1 MHADAR
7 KLVWDARQAI
17 GRVLD
22 FTHGKSFSDYQ
33 ADLVLRSAVERQLE
47 IAGEALAK
55 LRRIDAQTAA
65 TIVDLPRVVGFRNVL
80 IHGYATVD
88 DRLVWGVIENHASSL
103 RESLDLLLQSGS

>member
-22 FTHGKSFSDYQ
+22 FTRGKSFPDYQ
-33 ADLVLRSAVERQLE
+33 ADLLLRSAVERQLE

-55 LRRIDAQTAA
+55 LRRVDAQTAA
-65 TIVDLPRVVGFRNVL
+65 TIGDLPRVVGFRNVL

-88 DRLVWGVIENHASSL
+88 DRLVWGVIENHAASL
-103 RESLDLLLQSGS
+103 RDALDILLQSND

>member
-17 GRVLD
+17 VRVLD
-22 FTHGKSFSDYQ
+22 FTQGKSFSDYQ
-33 ADLVLRSAVERQLE
+33 RDLMLRSAVERQLE

-55 LRRIDAQTAA
+55 LRRVDAQTAA
-65 TIVDLPRVVGFRNVL
+65 AIGDLPRVVGFRNVL

-103 RESLDLLLQSGS
+103 RDALDALLQPND

>member
-7 KLVWDARQAI
+7 KLVWDTRQAI
-17 GRVLD
+17 GHVLD
-22 FTHGKSFSDYQ
+22 FTQGKSFSDDQ

-65 TIVDLPRVVGFRNVL
+65 AIGDLPRVVGFRNVL

-103 RESLDLLLQSGS
+103 REALDILLQPND

>member
-22 FTHGKSFSDYQ
+22 FTRGKAFSDYE

-55 LRRIDAQTAA
+55 LRRVDAATAA
-65 TIVDLPRVVGFRNVL
+65 TIGDLPRVVGFRNVL
-80 IHGYATVD
+80 VHGYATVD

-103 RESLDLLLQSGS
+103 RDALDLLLQPNS

>member
-1 MHADAR
+1 MHDDAR

-22 FTHGKSFSDYQ
+22 FTRGKSFSDYQ
-33 ADLVLRSAVERQLE
+33 ADLLLRSAVERQLE

-55 LRRIDAQTAA
+55 LRRLDAQTAA
-65 TIVDLPRVVGFRNVL
+65 TIGDLPRVVGFRNVL

-103 RESLDLLLQSGS
+103 REALDILLQPDD

>member
-22 FTHGKSFSDYQ
+22 FTHSKSFSDYQ

-55 LRRIDAQTAA
+55 LRRLDAQTAA
-65 TIVDLPRVVGFRNVL
+65 AIGDLPRVVGFRNVL

-88 DRLVWGVIENHASSL
+88 DRLVWGVIANHASSL
-103 RESLDLLLQSGS
+103 RDALELLLQASD

>member
-7 KLVWDARQAI
+7 KLIWDARQAI
-17 GRVLD
+17 GHMLD

-47 IAGEALAK
+47 ISGEALAK
-55 LRRIDAQTAA
+55 LRRIDPQTASA
-65 TIVDLPRVVGFRNVL
+65 IGDLPRVVGFRNVL

-88 DRLVWGVIENHASSL
+88 DRLV
-103 RESLDLLLQSGS
+103 